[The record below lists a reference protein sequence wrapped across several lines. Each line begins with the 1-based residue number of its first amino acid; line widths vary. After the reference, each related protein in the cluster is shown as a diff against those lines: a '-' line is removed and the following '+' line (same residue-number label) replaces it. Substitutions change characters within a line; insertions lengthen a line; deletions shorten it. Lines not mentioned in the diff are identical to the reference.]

1 MQLSHKVRSRGRTTL
16 RSGKALVII
25 LSTALVLAVGYRF
38 INRSKVFEVSRTF
51 PTLGTFA
58 TVIITVESESSQI
71 LLDKADS
78 LLSYLDNHLGRFSEY
93 GQLYDLNSFFQ
104 IQSDTELAE
113 LIRMSHILVAVTGGS
128 FDPSLGALSI
138 VWGFPEPV
146 EVPDSSSINHALA
159 CSGWD
164 ERVYIGEDSIFIEQ
178 NTVMDFGAIAKGYAV
193 DRTYELLIELGA
205 TECLVEV
212 GGEIRCGSSTGRIWH
227 IGVRHPREDT
237 LVGILELTAGAVA
250 TSGDYEC
257 YFFENGI
264 RYSHL
269 LDSETG
275 YPSGNAASATVVA
288 NDCATADAMATAAA
302 VAGPVRA
309 GMFPEENYIG
319 MLIITADENDN
330 CESFQFGELPWTNQ

>member
-1 MQLSHKVRSRGRTTL
+1 M
-16 RSGKALVII
+16 
-25 LSTALVLAVGYRF
+25 
-38 INRSKVFEVSRTF
+38 SRTF

-58 TVIITVESESSQI
+58 TVIITVESESAQI

-78 LLSYLDNHLGRFSEY
+78 LLSYLDNQLGRFSEY
-93 GQLYDLNSFFQ
+93 GQLNDLNSSLC
-104 IQSDTELAE
+104 IPSGTELAE
-113 LIRMSHILVAVTGGS
+113 LMQLSDVLVLATGNS
-128 FDPSLGALSI
+128 FDPSLGALSV
-138 VWGFPEPV
+138 VWGFPEAS
-146 EVPDSSSINHALA
+146 EVPDSSIVMHAL
-159 CSGWD
+159 SYTGWN
-164 ERVYIGEDSIFIEQ
+164 ERVFFGEDSIFIEQ
-178 NTVMDFGAIAKGYAV
+178 NTVLDFGAIAKGYAV

-237 LVGILELTAGAVA
+237 LAGILELTAGAVA

-257 YFFENGI
+257 YFYEDGI

-275 YPSGNAASATVVA
+275 YPSGNSASATVVA

-302 VAGPVRA
+302 VAGPVKA
-309 GMFPEENYIG
+309 GMFAEETYTG

-330 CESFQFGELPWTNQ
+330 CESFQFGELPWIDH